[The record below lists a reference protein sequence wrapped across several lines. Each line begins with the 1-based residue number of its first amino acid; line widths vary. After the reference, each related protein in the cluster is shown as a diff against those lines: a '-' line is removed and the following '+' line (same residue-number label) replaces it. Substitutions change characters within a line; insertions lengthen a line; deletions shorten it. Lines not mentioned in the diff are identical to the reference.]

1 MMKIKSKPVTETK
14 HKLILEIGEEE
25 AALLLSILDKLI
37 KNDDIE
43 NFSEDDKW
51 KIIDIASL
59 IQIIVTSE
67 E

>member
-1 MMKIKSKPVTETK
+1 MKIKSKPVTETK